1 VAGLFLGMTGNK
13 ATGKKGE
20 DLAASYLES
29 SGYRILERNRR
40 FGRLEIDVIALKED
54 TLHFIEVKTRRSQ
67 RFGYPEEN
75 VTSGKIERMLEAA
88 EIYKAENHDKRR
100 LQLDILSIIMQRDER
115 AEFYLIE
122 DVYL

>member
-1 VAGLFLGMTGNK
+1 MPGNK

-29 SGYRILERNRR
+29 LGYRILERNRR
-40 FGRLEIDVIALKED
+40 FGRLEIDLIALKED
-54 TLHFIEVKTRRSQ
+54 TLHFIEVKTRRSL
-67 RFGYPEEN
+67 RFGHPEEN
-75 VTSGKIERMLEAA
+75 VSLGKIERMLDAA

-100 LQLDILSIIMQRDER
+100 LQLDILSIIIQRDER